1 MTELPIELIQRLPKT
16 DLHCHL
22 DGSLRVDTVI
32 DLGRKANVKLP
43 TFERDELRKLLV
55 AAEQVAS
62 LDDYLRAFEIT
73 LSVMQTE
80 EALERCA
87 FELAEDAWRE
97 NVRYIEIRYSPL
109 LHTREG
115 LRPAQVVEAVLRGLR
130 AAKRSLGIRYGVI
143 LCAIRSFG
151 PEASLRI
158 AELCVAFKNRG
169 VVGFDLAGSESG
181 NPAKLHRQAFQLV
194 IDNNINCTAHA
205 GESFGPDSVHQAL
218 HKCGA
223 HRIGHGTRLVENG
236 DLLNYVNDHR
246 IPLEVCPSSNMQTR
260 AAASWETHPVDFY
273 VDYGLRVTINTDN
286 RLMSDTTVTRELHLC
301 HRHYGWSLHT
311 IKEIIIAGWKSA
323 FMPYREKADMVAE
336 ISRELATYQDPRGES
351 AGRVGLVESGPAL
364 APGPGPGSAGRPK
377 HQVPQVASG
386 SPSPP
391 ISPSAQGAPGT
402 QGS

>member
-1 MTELPIELIQRLPKT
+1 MKDELPIELIQRLPKT

-22 DGSLRVDTVI
+22 DGSVRLDTVI
-32 DLGRKANVKLP
+32 ELARKANVKLP
-43 TFERDELRKLLV
+43 TFDRGELRKLLV
-55 AAEQVAS
+55 AGDHVSS
-62 LDDYLRAFEIT
+62 LDDYLRTFDIT

-80 EALERCA
+80 EGLERA
-87 FELAEDAWRE
+87 SFELAEDAWRE
-97 NVRYIEIRYSPL
+97 NVRYLEVRYSPL

-130 AAKRSLGIRYGVI
+130 TAKRTLGIRYGVI
-143 LCAIRSFG
+143 LCAIRSLG

-169 VVGFDLAGSESG
+169 VVGFDLAGSEVN
-181 NPAKLHRQAFQLV
+181 NPAKLHRHAFQLV

-223 HRIGHGTRLVENG
+223 HRIGHGTRLIESG

-246 IPLEVCPSSNMQTR
+246 IPLEVCPSSNLQTR
-260 AAASWETHPVDFY
+260 AAASWETHPVDFF

-286 RLMSDTTVTRELHLC
+286 RLMSDTTVSRELHLC

-323 FMPYREKADMVAE
+323 FMPYREKADMLAE
-336 ISRELATYQDPRGES
+336 ISRELAGFQDPRGEG
-351 AGRVGLVESGPAL
+351 AGRVGLVESEPIPPE
-364 APGPGPGSAGRPK
+364 APGVPGVPAAKPK
-377 HQVPQVASG
+377 LQVS
-386 SPSPP
+386 
-391 ISPSAQGAPGT
+391 
-402 QGS
+402 